1 MAARRIRVG
10 VIFGGK
16 SGEHDV
22 SITSAHAILNNIDQ
36 TRFEPVPIGITR
48 DGAWVT
54 GGDPLKQLAATSRLP
69 LPEYSGG
76 TERPGSS
83 TGSDLVGQTQSQ
95 SVRDSSDTTWVQDL
109 DIVFPV
115 LHGPMGEDGTVQGML
130 ELAGIPYVGSAVLG
144 SAVSMDKIT
153 AKRLCEASGIP
164 IVPWIGTNRRD
175 WERDPDSVSR
185 HIEAEI
191 GYPCFVKPSNM
202 GSSVG
207 VYKVHDT
214 DELPHAMHGAGAHD
228 RRLLIEQAI
237 DAREL
242 EVSVLGN
249 DDPISSIV
257 GEVVPG
263 HEFYDYEAKYVD
275 DSSELFI
282 PASISPEVSD
292 EVRRIAVEV
301 FKLLDCAGL
310 ARVDCFLERETGR
323 VYLNEVNTIPGFTP
337 ISMYPKL
344 WEATGIPF
352 SELVSRLIELAIDR
366 HEQNQGTH
374 GPYSG

>member
-10 VIFGGK
+10 VIFGGR

-22 SITSAHAILNNIDQ
+22 SITSAHAILSHIDR

-48 DGAWVT
+48 EGDWVT
-54 GGDPLKQLAATSRLP
+54 GGDPLRQLARTSRLP
-69 LPEYSGG
+69 LPDFQ
-76 TERPGSS
+76 
-83 TGSDLVGQTQSQ
+83 GSDEPEPSESPVTDIAETAGSRG
-95 SVRDSSDTTWVQDL
+95 VSDRTGTASVQDL
-109 DIVFPV
+109 DVVFPV

-130 ELAGIPYVGSAVLG
+130 ELSGIPYIGSAVLG
-144 SAVSMDKIT
+144 SAASMDKIT
-153 AKRLCEASGIP
+153 AKRLCEQIGLP
-164 IVPWIGTNRRD
+164 VVPWISFSRRD
-175 WERDPDSVSR
+175 WQRSPDDVTAKLEDSL
-185 HIEAEI
+185 
-191 GYPCFVKPSNM
+191 GYPCFIKPSNM

-207 VYKVHDT
+207 VYKVHGP
-214 DELPHAMHGAGAHD
+214 DELADAINGASTHD
-228 RRLLIEQAI
+228 RRLLAEQAV

-263 HEFYDYEAKYVD
+263 HEFYDYDAKYVD

-282 PASISPEVSD
+282 PAPVSPEVSD
-292 EVRRIAVEV
+292 EVRRIAVDV

-310 ARVDCFLERETGR
+310 ARVDCFLERETEKI
-323 VYLNEVNTIPGFTP
+323 YLNEVNTIPGFTP

-344 WEATGIPF
+344 WDATGIPF
-352 SELVSRLIELAIDR
+352 DELISRLIELAIER
-366 HEQNQGTH
+366 HSDK
-374 GPYSG
+374 YSG

>member
-1 MAARRIRVG
+1 MAERRIRVG
-10 VIFGGK
+10 VIFGGR

-22 SITSAHAILNNIDQ
+22 SITSGHAILSHIDQ
-36 TRFEPVPIGITR
+36 SRFEPVPIGITR

-69 LPEYSGG
+69 LPDHSDSASNG
-76 TERPGSS
+76 TDDQSS
-83 TGSDLVGQTQSQ
+83 EIATTAQHSHLLD
-95 SVRDSSDTTWVQDL
+95 RSDTTWIQDI
-109 DIVFPV
+109 DVVFPV

-153 AKRLCEASGIP
+153 AKRLCEGAGIP
-164 IVPWIGTNRRD
+164 VVPWFSFTRKD
-175 WERDPDSVSR
+175 WNQNECDIRSRIDS
-185 HIEAEI
+185 EM

-207 VYKVHDT
+207 VFKVHDE
-214 DELPHAMHGAGAHD
+214 DELADAVAGAAFHD
-228 RRLLIEQAI
+228 RRLMVERAVNV
-237 DAREL
+237 REL

-249 DDPISSIV
+249 YDPISSVV

-275 DSSELFI
+275 DSSELNI
-282 PASISPEVSD
+282 PADVSPDVSD
-292 EVRRIAVEV
+292 EVRRIAVNV
-301 FKLLDCAGL
+301 FQLLDCAGL
-310 ARVDCFLERETGR
+310 ARVDCFLDVDSGQ
-323 VYLNEVNTIPGFTP
+323 VYFNELNTIPGFTP

-344 WEATGIPF
+344 WEASGIAF
-352 SELVSRLIELAIDR
+352 DELVSRLIELAIERFD
-366 HEQNQGTH
+366 EQSN
-374 GPYSG
+374 

>member
-1 MAARRIRVG
+1 MAAQRIRVG
-10 VIFGGK
+10 IIFGGK

-22 SITSAHAILNNIDQ
+22 SITSAHAILNNIDD
-36 TRFEPVPIGITR
+36 TRFEAVPIGITR
-48 DGAWVT
+48 DGGWVT
-54 GGDPLKQLAATSRLP
+54 GGDPLRQLAATSRLP
-69 LPEYSGG
+69 LPEYSG
-76 TERPGSS
+76 EPGGAARVPHSS
-83 TGSDLVGQTQSQ
+83 LVQDNPSQ
-95 SVRDSSDTTWVQDL
+95 QLRDSSDTTWVQDL
-109 DIVFPV
+109 DVVFPV

-153 AKRLCEASGIP
+153 AKRLCEGAGLP
-164 IVPWIGTNRRD
+164 IVPWISLRRRD
-175 WERDPDSVSR
+175 WERDRNAVALR
-185 HIEAEI
+185 IETEI

-207 VYKVHDT
+207 VFKVHGPE
-214 DELPHAMHGAGAHD
+214 ELAGAIDGAGEYD
-228 RRLLIEQAI
+228 RRLLVEQSVN
-237 DAREL
+237 AREL

-275 DSSELFI
+275 DSSELLI
-282 PASISPEVSD
+282 PAPVSPEVSD

-301 FKLLDCAGL
+301 FSLLDCAGL
-310 ARVDCFLERETGR
+310 ARVDCFLERGTDN
-323 VYLNEVNTIPGFTP
+323 VYMNELNTIPGFTP

-352 SELVSRLIELAIDR
+352 SELVSRLIELAIER
-366 HEQNQGTH
+366 HDDKQAQH
-374 GPYSG
+374 G

>member
-16 SGEHDV
+16 SDEHDV
-22 SITSAHAILNNIDQ
+22 SITSAHAILNHMDQ
-36 TRFEPVPIGITR
+36 SQFEPVPIGITR
-48 DGAWVT
+48 DGGWVT

-69 LPEYSGG
+69 LPDYSD
-76 TERPGSS
+76 EKDHPADV
-83 TGSDLVGQTQSQ
+83 TGSELVEAQQSQ
-95 SVRDSSDTTWVQDL
+95 TLRESSDTTWVQDL
-109 DIVFPV
+109 DVVFPI
-115 LHGPMGEDGTVQGML
+115 LHGPMGEDGTIQGML

-144 SAVSMDKIT
+144 SAVSMDKIS
-153 AKRLCEASGIP
+153 AKRICEAAGIP
-164 IVPWIGTNRRD
+164 IVPWIAVKRRD
-175 WERDPDSVSR
+175 WERDPESISQL
-185 HIEAEI
+185 IEDEI

-207 VYKVHDT
+207 VFKVRDA
-214 DELPHAMHGAGAHD
+214 DELPAAMDGAGKHD

-237 DAREL
+237 NAREL

-249 DDPISSIV
+249 DDPISSVV

-275 DSSELFI
+275 DTSELFI
-282 PASISPEVSD
+282 PASISSKVSD

-301 FKLLDCAGL
+301 FQLLDCAGL
-310 ARVDCFLERETGR
+310 ARVDCFMEAETGN
-323 VYLNEVNTIPGFTP
+323 VYFNEINTIPGFTP

-344 WEATGIPF
+344 WEASGIPF
-352 SELVSRLIELAIDR
+352 GELVSRLIQLAIERR
-366 HEQNQGTH
+366 HQNDGT
-374 GPYSG
+374 SGS

>member
-1 MAARRIRVG
+1 MAAQRIRVG
-10 VIFGGK
+10 IIFGGK

-22 SITSAHAILNNIDQ
+22 SITSAHAILNNIDD
-36 TRFEPVPIGITR
+36 TRFEAVPIGITR
-48 DGAWVT
+48 DGGWVT
-54 GGDPLKQLAATSRLP
+54 GGDPLRQLAATSRLP
-69 LPEYSGG
+69 LPEYSGEAG
-76 TERPGSS
+76 GAARVPHSS
-83 TGSDLVGQTQSQ
+83 LVQDNPSQ
-95 SVRDSSDTTWVQDL
+95 QLRDSSDTTWVQDL
-109 DIVFPV
+109 DVVFPV

-153 AKRLCEASGIP
+153 AKRLCEGAGLP
-164 IVPWIGTNRRD
+164 IVPWISLRRRD
-175 WERDPDSVSR
+175 WERDRNAVALR
-185 HIEAEI
+185 IETEI

-207 VYKVHDT
+207 VFKVHGPE
-214 DELPHAMHGAGAHD
+214 ELAGAIDGAGEYD
-228 RRLLIEQAI
+228 RRLLVEQSVN
-237 DAREL
+237 AREL

-275 DSSELFI
+275 DSSELLI
-282 PASISPEVSD
+282 PAPVSPEVSD

-301 FKLLDCAGL
+301 FSLLDCAGL
-310 ARVDCFLERETGR
+310 ARVDCFLERGTDN
-323 VYLNEVNTIPGFTP
+323 VYMNELNTIPGFTP

-352 SELVSRLIELAIDR
+352 SELVSRLIELAIER
-366 HEQNQGTH
+366 HDDKQAQH
-374 GPYSG
+374 G

>member
-1 MAARRIRVG
+1 MAGRRVRVG
-10 VIFGGK
+10 VIFGGR

-22 SITSAHAILNNIDQ
+22 SITSAHAILNNIDSS
-36 TRFEPVPIGITR
+36 RFDAVPIGITR
-48 DGAWVT
+48 DGGWVT
-54 GGDPLKQLAATSRLP
+54 GGDPLHQLAETSRLP
-69 LPEYSGG
+69 LPDAA
-76 TERPGSS
+76 SS
-83 TGSDLVGQTQSQ
+83 NNAASPAGNDVVHPSTAEASMVPEL
-95 SVRDSSDTTWVQDL
+95 RDRSDTTWIQGL
-109 DIVFPV
+109 DVVFPV

-144 SAVSMDKIT
+144 SAVAMDKIT
-153 AKRLCEASGIP
+153 AKRLCEQIGLP
-164 IVPWIGTNRRD
+164 VVPWMSFSRRD
-175 WERDPDSVSR
+175 WQRARDEVVARLER
-185 HIEAEI
+185 EI

-207 VYKVHDT
+207 VYKVHGP
-214 DELPHAMHGAGAHD
+214 DELDAAVDGAGVHD
-228 RRLLIEQAI
+228 RRLLVEQSV

-275 DSSELFI
+275 DSSELLI
-282 PASISPEVSD
+282 PAPISPEVSD

-310 ARVDCFLERETGR
+310 ARVDCFLEKGTDR
-323 VYLNEVNTIPGFTP
+323 VFLNEVNTIPGFTP

-344 WEATGIPF
+344 WDASGIPF
-352 SELVSRLIELAIDR
+352 DELVSRLIELAIERYDD
-366 HEQNQGTH
+366 QYQD
-374 GPYSG
+374 

>member
-10 VIFGGK
+10 VIFGGR

-22 SITSAHAILNNIDQ
+22 SITSGHAILNHIDR

-48 DGAWVT
+48 DGGWVT
-54 GGDPLKQLAATSRLP
+54 GGDPLKQLASTSRLP
-69 LPEYSGG
+69 LPEYSGDVSA
-76 TERPGSS
+76 TSAESSS
-83 TGSDLVGQTQSQ
+83 TDLV
-95 SVRDSSDTTWVQDL
+95 RDAQAQELRDRSDTSWIQDL
-109 DIVFPV
+109 DVIFPV

-153 AKRLCEASGIP
+153 AKRLCEGAGLP
-164 IVPWIGTNRRD
+164 VVPWFSFSRRD
-175 WERDPDSVSR
+175 WQRDRDGIAIR
-185 HIEAEI
+185 IEHEI
-191 GYPCFVKPSNM
+191 EYPCFVKPSNM

-207 VYKVHDT
+207 VFKVHDSS
-214 DELPHAMHGAGAHD
+214 ELADAVDGAGFHD
-228 RRLLIEQAI
+228 RRLLVEQSI
-237 DAREL
+237 NAREL

-249 DDPISSIV
+249 NDPISSIV

-275 DSSELFI
+275 DSSELLI
-282 PASISPEVSD
+282 PAPISPEVSD

-301 FKLLDCAGL
+301 FSLLDCAGL
-310 ARVDCFLERETGR
+310 ARVDCFLDRETEQ
-323 VYLNEVNTIPGFTP
+323 VYMNEVNTIPGFTP

-352 SELVSRLIELAIDR
+352 GELVSRLIELAIER
-366 HEQNQGTH
+366 HDEQQI
-374 GPYSG
+374 

>member
-1 MAARRIRVG
+1 MATQRIRVG
-10 VIFGGK
+10 VIFGGR

-22 SITSAHAILNNIDQ
+22 SITSAHAILNNIDR

-48 DGAWVT
+48 DGSWIT
-54 GGDPLKQLAATSRLP
+54 GGDPLRQLAANSRLP
-69 LPEYSGG
+69 LPECADRYGDG
-76 TERPGSS
+76 ATSS
-83 TGSDLVGQTQSQ
+83 ETRLVETNQRQELRS
-95 SVRDSSDTTWVQDL
+95 RSDTSWIQDL
-109 DIVFPV
+109 DVVFPV

-144 SAVSMDKIT
+144 SAVAMDKIT
-153 AKRLCEASGIP
+153 AKRLCEGARIP
-164 IVPWIGTNRRD
+164 IVPWIDLRRRD
-175 WERDPDSVSR
+175 WERDREAVAARID
-185 HIEAEI
+185 AEI

-207 VYKVHDT
+207 VFKVHSP
-214 DELPHAMHGAGAHD
+214 DELEGAVDGAGQHD
-228 RRLLIEQAI
+228 RRLLVEQSVN
-237 DAREL
+237 AREL

-263 HEFYDYEAKYVD
+263 HEFYDYDAKYVD
-275 DSSELFI
+275 DSSELLI
-282 PASISPEVSD
+282 PAPISPEISD
-292 EVRRIAVEV
+292 EVRRIAVAV
-301 FKLLDCAGL
+301 FRLLDCEGL
-310 ARVDCFLERETGR
+310 ARVDCFLDRDSDV

-352 SELVSRLIELAIDR
+352 DELVSRLIELAIER
-366 HEQNQGTH
+366 HEAR
-374 GPYSG
+374 

>member
-10 VIFGGK
+10 VIFGGR

-22 SITSAHAILNNIDQ
+22 SITSAHAILRHIDRN
-36 TRFEPVPIGITR
+36 RFDPVPIGITR
-48 DGAWVT
+48 EGAWVT
-54 GGDPLKQLAATSRLP
+54 GGNPLRQLAATSRLP
-69 LPEYSGG
+69 LPDHSDNADNAEGAA
-76 TERPGSS
+76 PGMA
-83 TGSDLVGQTQSQ
+83 LVGSEDPQELRPRT
-95 SVRDSSDTTWVQDL
+95 DTTWIQDL

-144 SAVSMDKIT
+144 SAAAMDKIT
-153 AKRLCEASGIP
+153 AKRLCEGAGLP
-164 IVPWIGTNRRD
+164 IVPWFGFSRRD
-175 WERDPDSVSR
+175 WERSR
-185 HIEAEI
+185 DEVATRIEQEI

-207 VYKVHDT
+207 VFKVHDPS
-214 DELPHAMHGAGAHD
+214 ELPEAVEGAGFHD
-228 RRLLIEQAI
+228 RRLVVEQAVN
-237 DAREL
+237 AREL

-263 HEFYDYEAKYVD
+263 REFYDYDAKYID
-275 DSSELFI
+275 DTSELLI
-282 PASISPEVSD
+282 PAPIEPEISD
-292 EVRRIAVEV
+292 EVRRIAVDV
-301 FKLLDCAGL
+301 FSLLDCAGL
-310 ARVDCFLERETGR
+310 ARVDCFLDRDTDQ

-344 WEATGIPF
+344 WEASGIPF
-352 SELVSRLIELAIDR
+352 GELVSRLVELAIER
-366 HEQNQGTH
+366 YHEQN
-374 GPYSG
+374 S